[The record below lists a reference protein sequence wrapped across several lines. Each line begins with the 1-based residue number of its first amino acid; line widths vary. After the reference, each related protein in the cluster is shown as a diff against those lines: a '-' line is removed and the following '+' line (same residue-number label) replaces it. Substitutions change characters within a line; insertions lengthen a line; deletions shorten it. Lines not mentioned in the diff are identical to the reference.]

1 MIDGFLLGV
10 ITMASITVGL
20 FFLKFWR
27 QTHDG
32 LFLAFAIAFT
42 VEGLNRASMLALE
55 KPNEGSPYIY
65 LVRLIVF
72 LSLLVAIIRKNS
84 EAGRK

>member
-1 MIDGFLLGV
+1 MINSFLLGV
-10 ITMASITVGL
+10 ICVSSFAVGL

-27 QTHDG
+27 QTRDG

-42 VEGLNRASMLALE
+42 VEGINRASMLTLE

-72 LSLLVAIIRKNS
+72 LCLLIAIIRKNWG
-84 EAGRK
+84 AAR